1 MGTVDAT
8 DASDCPDTIPTRSA
22 LALKLGSLTEWQLG
36 TLNGLP
42 LYGVVASIT
51 VGANALTYAQRIDRR
66 MRRTKIRRDDALEV
80 LSAVLQFERQRHLQ
94 IHPLRDF
101 VFVVT
106 AGAVV
111 VVTKLQTSYVSPAP
125 LNLSPRLV
133 RLTDRVDRLVMVAVP
148 S

>member
-1 MGTVDAT
+1 MRLRCR
-8 DASDCPDTIPTRSA
+8 ASA
-22 LALKLGSLTEWQLG
+22 G
-36 TLNGLP
+36 
-42 LYGVVASIT
+42 
-51 VGANALTYAQRIDRR
+51 
-66 MRRTKIRRDDALEV
+66 
-80 LSAVLQFERQRHLQ
+80 LQFELQRHLQ

-111 VVTKLQTSYVSPAP
+111 VVTKFQTSYVSPAP